1 MAESTGKEAKV
12 EKRRWSDDEIE
23 NLIDLYSRN
32 HVFGI
37 SFAKSIANV
46 T

>member
-23 NLIDLYSRN
+23 NLIDLIF
-32 HVFGI
+32 HPHHLL
-37 SFAKSIANV
+37 KSTSIFN

>member
-23 NLIDLYSRN
+23 NLIDLYES
-32 HVFGI
+32 
-37 SFAKSIANV
+37 KSYCLWDIANV